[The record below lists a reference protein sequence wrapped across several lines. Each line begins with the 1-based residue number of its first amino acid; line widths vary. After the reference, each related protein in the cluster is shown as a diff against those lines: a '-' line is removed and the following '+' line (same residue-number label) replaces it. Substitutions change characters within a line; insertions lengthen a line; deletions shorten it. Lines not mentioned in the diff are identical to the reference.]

1 MKTFNKGD
9 WVATHRKEKG
19 IVVGFQTTFFSEA
32 GASEPHELL
41 RPPRPPRP
49 PRKPTIECAWVLLI
63 GASSPYL
70 FDLRFLER
78 IEVNKKRKIDSHV
91 GICGG
96 GEMPQKNPLEKSIL
110 AALS

>member
-1 MKTFNKGD
+1 MNKFNKGD

>member
-19 IVVGFQTTFFSEA
+19 IVVGFQPTFFSEC

-63 GASSPYL
+63 GAPSPYL

-78 IEVNKKRKIDSHV
+78 IEDNKK
-91 GICGG
+91 
-96 GEMPQKNPLEKSIL
+96 EKSIHM
-110 AALS
+110 